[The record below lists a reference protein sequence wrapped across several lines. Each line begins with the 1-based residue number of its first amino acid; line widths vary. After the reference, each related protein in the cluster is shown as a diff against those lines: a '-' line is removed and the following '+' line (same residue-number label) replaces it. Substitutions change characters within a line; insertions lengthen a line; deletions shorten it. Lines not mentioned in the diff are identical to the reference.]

1 METKICSKCKE
12 EKLYCEFN
20 KSTHKID
27 GLRSECKVCQN
38 FLAKKYREKNR
49 EKINYSHTEWKK
61 NNPEMYKLHKK
72 NNSVKYKK
80 NNKEKVRDAHTK
92 YSNERY
98 KTDLIFS
105 LSSKVRSRLNIFI
118 KSKNITKNN
127 STFNIIGCSP
137 EFLKEYIENKFTE
150 GMSWDLMGNH
160 IHIDHIIPLSSA
172 KTEEEVYKLCHYT
185 NLQPLWA
192 EDNLSKGSKIL

>member
-12 EKLYCEFN
+12 EKETCRF
-20 KSTHKID
+20 
-27 GLRSECKVCQN
+27 
-38 FLAKKYREKNR
+38 EKNR
-49 EKINYSHTEWKK
+49 NVCKHCRKTYINEWLVKNKDSKKQYDKNYRDKNFEKEIQRRKK
-61 NNPEMYKLHKK
+61 YFLNHKNEIYKRHKSKLK
-72 NNSVKYKK
+72 NDPILKISV
-80 NNKEKVRDAHTK
+80 
-92 YSNERY
+92 SM
-98 KTDLIFS
+98 
-105 LSSKVRSRLNIFI
+105 RSRLNIFL
-118 KSKNITKNN
+118 KSKGIRKTNK
-127 STFNIIGCSP
+127 TFDIVGCSP

-160 IHIDHIIPLSSA
+160 IHIDHKIPLSSA